1 MDLTKYNDAARIA
14 WAAYAYVRGL
24 VESGG
29 KSIPEIC
36 KLGDDFI
43 HSHLQLVYKGMT
55 DKGVAFPVCVSVNE
69 CVGYNC
75 TDNIHPQI
83 GDIVKVELGVEI
95 GGCLSMLGESFVMGP
110 QQVQNPNL
118 SGSLDTNKYIQF
130 LDILTG
136 ELVNAIHVKSNN
148 IDAKVLVE
156 SKCTEVD
163 CFPIENCTSYQQ
175 FPGHM
180 RTSDSK
186 YIVFNHQKYYDESDF
201 LTVAPDLCFEFE
213 ESEVYHINLSI
224 VQNHPV
230 TFTNHKYIERPADI
244 MRFNDFYYSLKLRN
258 SKVFCHKVKSEH
270 RNNAFRLCDYT
281 NSPSHRMGMKECLD
295 NGILESF
302 PVQYTKDHMPV
313 YSKKFTVIITGGKAK
328 MLKYK

>member
-14 WAAYAYVRGL
+14 WATYTYVRGL
-24 VESGG
+24 VESGE
-29 KSIPEIC
+29 KSIPDIC

-43 HSHLQLVYKGMT
+43 QSRLQLVYKGMME
-55 DKGVAFPVCVSVNE
+55 KGIAFPLCVSVNE

-75 TDNIHPQI
+75 TDNIQPQI

-95 GGCLSMLGESFVMGP
+95 GGCLSMLGESFVMGT
-110 QQVQNPNL
+110 QQVQ
-118 SGSLDTNKYIQF
+118 SGTNRYIQF
-130 LDILTG
+130 LDILAG
-136 ELVNAIHVKSNN
+136 ELVNAINVTSNN
-148 IDAKVLVE
+148 IDVKVLVE
-156 SKCTEVD
+156 SKCTELD
-163 CFPIENCTSYQQ
+163 CFPVENCTSYQQ

-186 YIVFNHQKYYDESDF
+186 YIVLNHQKYYDDSDF

-224 VQNHPV
+224 VENHPV
-230 TFTNHKYIERPADI
+230 TFTDHKYSERPADLL
-244 MRFNDFYYSLKLRN
+244 RFNDLYYSLKLKN

-281 NSPSHRMGMKECLD
+281 NSPSHRMGIKECLD
-295 NGILESF
+295 NGILERF
-302 PVQYTKDHMPV
+302 PVKYTKDRLPV
-313 YSKKFTVIITGGKAK
+313 YCKKFTVVISGGKAK